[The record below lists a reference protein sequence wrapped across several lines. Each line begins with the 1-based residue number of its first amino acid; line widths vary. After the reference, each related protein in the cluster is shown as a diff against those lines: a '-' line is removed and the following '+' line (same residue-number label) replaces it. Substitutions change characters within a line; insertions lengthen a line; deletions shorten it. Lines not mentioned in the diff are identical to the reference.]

1 MKTCTKCST
10 ENNDDQ
16 KFCISCGSNL
26 QSDLEK
32 FLEAQ
37 GISQLASVMKSH
49 DITSLEV
56 LKELG
61 ENDLGELGLAYGD
74 KVRIKV
80 AIESLKKPEAPGPP
94 AAPANPKFSQPAY
107 VPPTQAPPSASPS
120 SPSQAQEVDL
130 AAQSRELLRQATQQG
145 INRASQILTS
155 AQQAISSSPS
165 SGAAIPTQVALEDA
179 ALLPDVEL
187 TYTFI
192 IWGWLTCGILTLVA
206 WWKIFRN
213 RKKVQ
218 SELLQAHWKNQNKTC
233 WMYLGIAIVLG
244 IIAGIIEGDSNNS
257 WSNGVGYIAMI
268 WYIRMS
274 WKARKALK
282 AGQLPDKL
290 AAW

>member
-1 MKTCTKCST
+1 MKNCTKCAT

-16 KFCISCGSNL
+16 KFCIKCGTSL

-80 AIESLKKPEAPGPP
+80 AIESLKKPEATETP
-94 AAPANPKFSQPAY
+94 AAPAFEQASQPSMVTQTQ
-107 VPPTQAPPSASPS
+107 VPDSATTS
-120 SPSQAQEVDL
+120 SPSQTQQVDL
-130 AAQSRELLRQATQQG
+130 AEQSRELLRQAAQQG
-145 INRASQILTS
+145 ISRASQILSS
-155 AQQAISSSPS
+155 AQQAISSTPTT
-165 SGAAIPTQVALEDA
+165 GTTIPTQVALEDA
-179 ALLPDVEL
+179 ELLPDVEK

-206 WWKIFRN
+206 WWKIFANRN
-213 RKKVQ
+213 KVQ
-218 SELLQAHWKNQNKTC
+218 SDLLKAHWQYQKKISWIYFGVVFGMGILATIIDTKGFDSFNKLVG
-233 WMYLGIAIVLG
+233 LGVL
-244 IIAGIIEGDSNNS
+244 
-257 WSNGVGYIAMI
+257 I
-268 WYIRMS
+268 WYVRVA

-282 AGQLPDKL
+282 DGLPPKK
-290 AAW
+290 

>member
-1 MKTCTKCST
+1 MKNCTKCST

-16 KFCISCGSNL
+16 KFCISCGTNL

-37 GISQLASVMKSH
+37 GISQLAGAMKAH

-80 AIESLKKPEAPGPP
+80 AIESLKKPTTSE
-94 AAPANPKFSQPAY
+94 PKLEP
-107 VPPTQAPPSASPS
+107 APPVTPASSQTQGFSVPSAQVNPQ
-120 SPSQAQEVDL
+120 QANL
-130 AAQSRELLRQATQQG
+130 ADQSRELLRQAAQQG

-155 AQQAISSSPS
+155 AQQAIASNPAAGTA
-165 SGAAIPTQVALEDA
+165 GATIPAQVALEDA
-179 ALLPDVEL
+179 ALLPDMEQ

-206 WWKIFRN
+206 WWKIFSN

-218 SELLQAHWKNQNKTC
+218 SDLLKAHWKYQNKTC
-233 WMYLGIAIVLG
+233 WLYIGLAFGLGILAV
-244 IIAGIIEGDSNNS
+244 IIEPKNSNTLGSVVN
-257 WSNGVGYIAMI
+257 WGMTI

-274 WKARKALK
+274 WKGRKALK
-282 AGQLPDKL
+282 AGLPPVKI

>member
-80 AIESLKKPEAPGPP
+80 AIESLKKPEAPEPP
-94 AAPANPKFSQPAY
+94 TVPANPPVSQPAY
-107 VPPTQAPPSASPS
+107 IPPPQAPPSARHS

-130 AAQSRELLRQATQQG
+130 AAQSRELLRQATRQG

-218 SELLQAHWKNQNKTC
+218 EKSEQDLLDVPRYSDC
-233 WMYLGIAIVLG
+233 I
-244 IIAGIIEGDSNNS
+244 GDHRRNH
-257 WSNGVGYIAMI
+257 
-268 WYIRMS
+268 
-274 WKARKALK
+274 
-282 AGQLPDKL
+282 
-290 AAW
+290 